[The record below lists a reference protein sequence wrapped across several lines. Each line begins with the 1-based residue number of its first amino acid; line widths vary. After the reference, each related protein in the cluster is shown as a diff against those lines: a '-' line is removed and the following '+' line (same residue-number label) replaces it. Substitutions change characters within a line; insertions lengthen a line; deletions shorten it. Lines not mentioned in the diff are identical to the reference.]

1 MLLIIIMCQFIL
13 CIGKNK
19 PMIDLKKKLLIY
31 IPGSKVAQKPMVI
44 GHHHQ
49 MVTPPL
55 PQVNS
60 GTSATAAAQY
70 HYGFPNVSKVLPHKP
85 TDALSVMS
93 APALVVT
100 RQELMTSGSATKKP
114 GHMVPQQPAA
124 VVGMAPPVLNPQ
136 RGRGAPN
143 GNLRL
148 KQMELVDNHAV
159 VFS

>member
-1 MLLIIIMCQFIL
+1 MLCLFFVLGEIKPAIDVKSKKIL
-13 CIGKNK
+13 S
-19 PMIDLKKKLLIY
+19 ID

-44 GHHHQ
+44 GHHQ

-60 GTSATAAAQY
+60 GTSVTAAAQY

-114 GHMVPQQPAA
+114 GHVVPQQPAA
-124 VVGMAPPVLNPQ
+124 VVGMAPPVMN

>member
-1 MLLIIIMCQFIL
+1 
-13 CIGKNK
+13 
-19 PMIDLKKKLLIY
+19 MIDLFID

-44 GHHHQ
+44 GHHQ

-60 GTSATAAAQY
+60 SSVTAAQY
-70 HYGFPNVSKVLPHKP
+70 HYGFPNVSKTLPHKP
-85 TDALSVMS
+85 TDGLSVMS

-114 GHMVPQQPAA
+114 SGHMVPQQPSA
-124 VVGMAPPVLNPQ
+124 VVGMAPPVMNPQ

-143 GNLRL
+143 ANLRL